1 MSDMIYSWWSV
12 YCRVAIVNLKIG
24 WIKAF
29 QRKPE
34 HHIAILPSAIRYDE
48 RFFVVISAHIGS
60 QSKDLF
66 AFIFFAHIVPFLYG
80 PYTIFV
86 LFPHFGHW

>member
-1 MSDMIYSWWSV
+1 MSDMIYSWGSV
-12 YCRVAIVNLKIG
+12 YCRVAVVHLKVS

-34 HHIAILPSAIRYDE
+34 HHITIFPTAIRNDE
-48 RFFVVISAHIGS
+48 WLFVIVSAYVGS
-60 QSKDLF
+60 QPKDLL

-80 PYTIFV
+80 PYTILVF
-86 LFPHFGHW
+86 FPHFGHW

>member
-1 MSDMIYSWWSV
+1 MSDMIYSRRCI
-12 YCRVAIVNLKIG
+12 YCRVAIVDLKIG

-29 QRKPE
+29 HRKPE
-34 HHIAILPSAIRYDE
+34 HHIAILSSAIRYDE

-60 QSKDLF
+60 QSKDLL

>member
-1 MSDMIYSWWSV
+1 MSDMKYSWWSI
-12 YCRVAIVNLKIG
+12 YCRVAIVYLKVS
-24 WIKAF
+24 WPEAF

-34 HHIAILPSAIRYDE
+34 HHIAIFPAAIRNDE
-48 RFFVVISAHIGS
+48 WLFVIISAYVGS
-60 QSKDLF
+60 QSKDLL

>member
-1 MSDMIYSWWSV
+1 MINSWWSV
-12 YCRVAIVNLKIG
+12 YCRVAIVDLKIG

-29 QRKPE
+29 QSKPE
-34 HHIAILPSAIRYDE
+34 HHIAILPSAICYDE
-48 RFFVVISAHIGS
+48 RLFVIISAYVGS
-60 QSKDLF
+60 QPKDLL

>member
-12 YCRVAIVNLKIG
+12 YCRVAIVYLKVS
-24 WIKAF
+24 WPEAF

-34 HHIAILPSAIRYDE
+34 HHIAILPSAICYDE
-48 RFFVVISAHIGS
+48 RFFVVISAHISS
-60 QSKDLF
+60 QSKHLL

>member
-12 YCRVAIVNLKIG
+12 YCRVAIVYLKVS
-24 WIKAF
+24 WAEAF

-48 RFFVVISAHIGS
+48 RFFVVIYAHIS
-60 QSKDLF
+60 SHPENPF
-66 AFIFFAHIVPFLYG
+66 AFLLFIQSTPSLKGPFTFFI
-80 PYTIFV
+80 
-86 LFPHFGHW
+86 FPHFVHFR

>member
-1 MSDMIYSWWSV
+1 MSDMIYSRRCI
-12 YCRVAIVNLKIG
+12 YCRVAIVYLKVS
-24 WIKAF
+24 WAEAF

-34 HHIAILPSAIRYDE
+34 HHIAIFPAAIRNDE
-48 RFFVVISAHIGS
+48 WLFVIISAYVGS
-60 QSKDLF
+60 QSKDLL